1 MTIYLPPKLHLLV
14 VDDDFANRML
24 PGLLLSEQGWQVSEC
39 ANAEAAKAFLD
50 KSLVT
55 HVLLDISLPRVSGL
69 ELCRQLRQRPQPDR
83 LYIYAY
89 TAHAMQNERDEF
101 VRAGFDGILVKPIR
115 KSDLMGLLEE
125 HMPPVQHAP
134 PT

>member
-1 MTIYLPPKLHLLV
+1 MTTNHLRAPHLLV

-24 PGLLLSEQGWQVSEC
+24 PGLFLREQRWQVSEC
-39 ANAEAAKAFLD
+39 ANAEAAKAILD
-50 KSLVT
+50 KGLVT

-69 ELCRQLRQRPQPDR
+69 EFCRQLRQHPQPDR

-89 TAHAMQNERDEF
+89 TAHAMPSERDEF

-125 HMPPVQHAP
+125 HTPPARHAP
-134 PT
+134 PP